1 MAEPSGVAEDTYRH
15 ALRSVANKEF
25 LKTDKYREQQFRAD
39 RKGAHVDILD
49 FERLFIRRM
58 RLLGIPMFA
67 TEVMRTLTRQELL
80 IAQGKSKIR
89 DARNGRHVKGEAVD
103 IIHGVH
109 GWDMTNKAWNMIGH
123 IGEEVAKQAGIKVS
137 WGGHWA
143 FYDPAHWELV
153 DPVW

>member
-25 LKTDKYREQQFRAD
+25 LKSDKYREQQFRAD

-58 RLLGIPMFA
+58 RSLGIPMFA

-109 GWDMTNKAWNMIGH
+109 GWDMTNKTWNMIGH
-123 IGEEVAKQAGIKVS
+123 IGEEVAKQAGIKVA

-143 FYDPAHWELV
+143 FYDPAHWELI